1 MRQLSRQLIHTE
13 AHMHRLSIRRTL
25 RKLLSPEFV
34 REVARGTGACKRWR
48 KVDPFALVWTLM
60 LGSMSGRVRRL
71 SQLRRLL
78 QRVTGITLEESSFY
92 DRLSPQLSTM
102 LSVLLEHVLQHCWGA
117 GRAARG
123 RLAEFADIMVTDSTV
138 VRLHRLLASAFPGTR
153 THQGGGAALKAHVVF
168 AVTGAGKQTVKLTP
182 ERRSDRRTLQLGPW
196 VRGKLLLIDLG
207 YFDYR
212 LLARIHELGGYF
224 IIRAKKSIDPI
235 IVDCLRQHRG
245 RSVPVIGQRLH
256 SVIPSLHRSELDVQV
271 AIDVRRRRYGGRR
284 RTTQVFFRAVGVRD
298 DARRDYHVYL
308 TNIAPEQLEPTDIA
322 ATYALRWEVELLF
335 REIKT
340 YHRLAQLPS
349 SKPHIVEAL
358 VKASLLC
365 VAANRVLLRR
375 LQRVLGEHFAERVP
389 HQRWA
394 ALVGTCA
401 EDFLL
406 CVVAA
411 RSSRNTERDVER
423 MLLHEA
429 VDPNKRVRL
438 LQAVEAGI
446 HNYGPRRFHPGH
458 RNSSAR
464 AA

>member
-1 MRQLSRQLIHTE
+1 MRQLSRQPVVHK

-34 REVARGTGACKRWR
+34 REVARGTGACARHR

-71 SQLRRLL
+71 SHLRRLL
-78 QRVTGITLEESSFY
+78 QRVTGVTLQESSFY
-92 DRLSPQLSTM
+92 ERLSPKLSAM
-102 LSVLLEHVLQHCWGA
+102 LSVLLEHVLQHCWGV

-138 VRLHRLLASAFPGTR
+138 VRLHHLLAGAFPGTR
-153 THQGGGAALKAHVVF
+153 THQGGAALKAHVVF
-168 AVTGAGKQTVKLTP
+168 AVTGAGKQTVKLTS
-182 ERRSDRRTLQLGPW
+182 ERKSDRRTFQLGPW
-196 VRGKLLLIDLG
+196 VRGKLLLVDLG

-212 LLARIHELGGYF
+212 LLTRIDELGGYF

-235 IVDCLRQHRG
+235 IVDRLRVHRG
-245 RSVPVIGQRLH
+245 RSVPVIGERLH
-256 SVIPSLHRSELDVQV
+256 SIIDKLHRSVLDVQV
-271 AIDVRRRRYGGRR
+271 ALDVRRRSYRGKR
-284 RTTQVFFRAVGVRD
+284 RTAQAFFRAVGVRD

-308 TNIAPEQLEPTDIA
+308 TNIAPEQLEPKDIA
-322 ATYALRWEVELLF
+322 STYALRWEVELLF

-365 VAANRVLLRR
+365 VAANRTLLHSLKRA
-375 LQRVLGEHFAERVP
+375 LGEHLAERVP

-394 ALVGTCA
+394 ALVATCA

-406 CVVAA
+406 CVVADRA
-411 RSSRNTERDVER
+411 SRNAENDIER

-429 VDPNKRVRL
+429 IDPNNRTRL
-438 LQAVEAGI
+438 LHAVEQGT
-446 HNYGPRRFHPGH
+446 HHYGPRRFHPGH
-458 RNSSAR
+458 RNSPAR